1 MAEAP
6 WTSVSLPY
14 LSGNPA
20 DAWGAEAEEH
30 GQTGTQKLTEVTEL
44 AAPGAV
50 ADALGLPAGA
60 PVVVRRR
67 VMLLG
72 ERPVELTDSY
82 YPATLAAG
90 TALAEHRKI
99 KGGAVALLNRLGFPP
114 RSVREDVTARL
125 ATPAEQTA
133 LELPDPACV
142 LQLSRV
148 LLTDGEQPVEASV
161 MTMTADNRRLRYQLT
176 L

>member
-1 MAEAP
+1 MTDAV

-14 LSGNPA
+14 VSGNPT
-20 DAWGAEAEEH
+20 DAWGAEAATH
-30 GQTGTQKLTEVTEL
+30 GQTGTQQLADVTEL
-44 AAPGAV
+44 PAPDAV

-67 VMLLG
+67 IMLLG
-72 ERPVELTDSY
+72 EQPVELTDSY
-82 YPATLAAG
+82 YPATLTTG

-99 KGGAVALLNRLGFPP
+99 KGGAVALLHRLGYPP

-148 LLTDGEQPVEASV
+148 LFTDGEQPIEASI
-161 MTMTADNRRLRYQLT
+161 MTMTAQNRRLRYQLT